1 LSTLVKTGY
10 DIAPGEPVPLSKPDK
25 KSRDAEK
32 VARRRQSLTQAAIT
46 VIARKGLPAVTLADV
61 AREAGC
67 GYGLVSF
74 HFETKDRLLL
84 AALDTLVE
92 EYRAAWHARS
102 EAHDDA
108 AARLEALIDL
118 DLGSD
123 VTDLRHIAV
132 WTAFWAETSRNAD
145 YKARFSELN
154 RAYLARLEPLI
165 AALADKE
172 PPAVDIRLIASGLSA
187 LFDGL
192 WIDSQI
198 GDGHGETDW
207 ARARAICR
215 AYLGAFFPKSFG
227 TETSQP

>member
-1 LSTLVKTGY
+1 M
-10 DIAPGEPVPLSKPDK
+10 SKPDK
-25 KSRDAEK
+25 KTRDAEK
-32 VARRRQSLTQAAIT
+32 VARRRQSLTQAAIS
-46 VIARKGLPAVTLADV
+46 VIARKGLPGVTMADV

-74 HFETKDRLLL
+74 HFESKDRLLL
-84 AALDTLVE
+84 AALDALVE

-102 EAHDDA
+102 EAHEDA
-108 AARLEALIDL
+108 AAKLDALIDL

-123 VTDLRHIAV
+123 VTDDRHIAV

-145 YKARFSELN
+145 YRARFGELN

-172 PPAVDIRLIASGLSA
+172 PTAADVRLIAGGLSA

-198 GDGHGETDW
+198 GDGHGDADW
-207 ARARAICR
+207 AHARAICR
-215 AYLGAFFPKSFG
+215 TYLSAFFPKSFG
-227 TETSQP
+227 PETSVSP

>member
-1 LSTLVKTGY
+1 
-10 DIAPGEPVPLSKPDK
+10 LSKPDK

-46 VIARKGLPAVTLADV
+46 VIARKGLPGVTLADV

-84 AALDTLVE
+84 AALDALVE
-92 EYRAAWHARS
+92 EYRAAWYARS
-102 EAHDDA
+102 DAHDDA
-108 AARLEALIDL
+108 AAKLEALIDL

-123 VTDLRHIAV
+123 VTDDRHIAV

-145 YKARFSELN
+145 YRARFSKLN
-154 RAYLARLEPLI
+154 RAYMARLEPLI
-165 AALADKE
+165 SALAQME
-172 PPAVDIRLIASGLSA
+172 PPAADYRLVAGGLSA
-187 LFDGL
+187 IFDGL
-192 WIDSQI
+192 WIESQI
-198 GDGHGETDW
+198 GDGHGGADW

-215 AYLGAFFPKSFG
+215 TYLRAFFPKSFG
-227 TETSQP
+227 TETSQRP

>member
-1 LSTLVKTGY
+1 M
-10 DIAPGEPVPLSKPDK
+10 SKPDK
-25 KSRDAEK
+25 KTRDAEK

-46 VIARKGLPAVTLADV
+46 VIARKGLPGMTMADV

-74 HFETKDRLLL
+74 HFESKDRLLL
-84 AALDTLVE
+84 AALDALVE

-102 EAHDDA
+102 EAHEDA
-108 AARLEALIDL
+108 AAKLKALIDL

-123 VTDLRHIAV
+123 VTDDRHIAV

-145 YKARFSELN
+145 YRARFGELN

-165 AALADKE
+165 AALADRE
-172 PPAVDIRLIASGLSA
+172 PPTADVRLIAGGLSA

-198 GDGHGETDW
+198 GDGHGDADW
-207 ARARAICR
+207 AHARAICR
-215 AYLGAFFPKSFG
+215 AYLSAFFPKSFG
-227 TETSQP
+227 AETSVRP

>member
-1 LSTLVKTGY
+1 M
-10 DIAPGEPVPLSKPDK
+10 SKVDK
-25 KSRDAEK
+25 KTRDAEK

-46 VIARKGLPAVTLADV
+46 VIARKGLPGVTLADV

-74 HFETKDRLLL
+74 HFETKERLLL
-84 AALDTLVE
+84 SALDALVD
-92 EYRAAWHARS
+92 EYRQAWHSRS
-102 EAHDDA
+102 DAHRDA
-108 AARLEALIDL
+108 AAKLEALIDL

-123 VTDLRHIAV
+123 VTDTRHIAV

-165 AALADKE
+165 GALAGNE
-172 PPAVDIRLIASGLSA
+172 PPAADYRLIAGGLSA
-187 LFDGL
+187 MLDGL

-198 GDGHGETDW
+198 SDGEADW
-207 ARARAICR
+207 TRARTICR
-215 AYLGAFFPKSFG
+215 TYLAAFFPGSFG
-227 TETSQP
+227 GDGDRLP